1 MSLES
6 GTWKGRL
13 ESTLGVQWPE
23 KPVSRARWV
32 LYILFYAVLVNIP
45 YWFASREF
53 GFFDRRG
60 VFGMEFFLIGVIA
73 LFVRPA
79 LSALLLVAALTAD
92 MAFAISES
100 YSIAIPE
107 ILSNMGVY
115 SSFSGH
121 RRAAAVGVVLLALL
135 VTVIAWILPVKT
147 VRKSDRW
154 RVAGCL
160 VLLLGL
166 TLTSDVL
173 TVWRESGRFPNPLR
187 RSFRADLV
195 ESSWMKAPKLDRNF
209 VLGFVRGV
217 VADEGPGGTAS
228 ADATPHPVA
237 SATEKAL
244 ETMNLK
250 AGGES
255 LPNVVIVL
263 VESWGLANDA
273 PLRAAL
279 TEPYADAELRARYQ
293 VVEGMVPFYG
303 STVAGEARELC
314 GNSLG
319 FNIMSA
325 TSGDLAGC
333 VPTRL
338 AALGYDDM
346 SVHGMNGHLFRRS
359 SWYTTIGFK
368 QQWFNDQFRQMGLPE
383 CVGAFNGTCDADI
396 ARWIGKTLEEND
408 PHPRFVHWMTLN
420 SHLPVVVPAPL
431 SGGAA
436 CTTDL
441 GLSPMTPLCSW
452 FQLVANVHH
461 SVSAMAM
468 DNLSR
473 PTVFIVVGDHAPPF
487 NEPAARDRFSQSD
500 VPYLLLLPRAQSGL
514 QSKALA
520 GSSMT
525 SPSKAT
531 K

>member
-1 MSLES
+1 MAT

-13 ESTLGVQWPE
+13 KSTFGVHWPE
-23 KPVSRARWV
+23 EPVSRARWV
-32 LYILFYAVLVNIP
+32 FYVLFYAVLVNIP

-60 VFGMEFFLIGVIA
+60 VFGMEFFAIGVIA

-79 LSALLLVAALTAD
+79 LSALLLLAAITAD

-107 ILSNMGVY
+107 ILSNMGAY

-121 RRAAAVGVVLLALL
+121 RRLAAVGVVLLGLL
-135 VTVIAWILPVKT
+135 VTAIAWILPVKT
-147 VRKSDRW
+147 VRKSDRR

-209 VLGFVRGV
+209 LLGFVRGV
-217 VADEGPGGTAS
+217 VAEEGPGGSDS
-228 ADATPHPVA
+228 ANAAPHPVP

-244 ETMNLK
+244 EGMNLAAMNLK
-250 AGGES
+250 PGGLAAGDKG

-279 TEPYADAELRARYQ
+279 TEPYANAELRARYQ

-325 TSGDLAGC
+325 KPSDLAGC
-333 VPTRL
+333 VPSRL
-338 AALGYDDM
+338 AALGYDDI

-359 SWYTTIGFK
+359 TWYTTIGFK
-368 QQWFNDQFRQMGLPE
+368 EQWFGDQFKQIGLPE

-396 ARWIGKTLEEND
+396 ARWIGKMLEESD

-431 SGGAA
+431 SGGAP
-436 CTTDL
+436 CTADL
-441 GLSPMTPLCSW
+441 GLSPRTPLCSW
-452 FQLVANVHH
+452 YQLVANVHQ
-461 SVSAMAM
+461 SVSTLAMG
-468 DNLSR
+468 NLNR

-487 NEPAARDRFSQSD
+487 NEPAARDRFSQTD
-500 VPYLLLLPRAQSGL
+500 VPYLLLLPRAGN
-514 QSKALA
+514 
-520 GSSMT
+520 
-525 SPSKAT
+525 
-531 K
+531 